1 MHEPVVSVYSNS
13 YNLSSHSIAF
23 LCSSIFKLTCTFIY
37 DLIWCIILSFFLK
50 TKIRLIPCTTAQVQ
64 LRKVIKSI
72 DNAKSVKYNEPHPP
86 PPKQWKIIL
95 IIAYYMFYNIHF
107 WYDYNLFKE
116 LILKNNTVELM
127 YMNRELI
134 LFTINYSLKK
144 NVHAFLFFYDFFFI
158 RLICSLAFYKTILHI
173 CMY

>member
-1 MHEPVVSVYSNS
+1 MH
-13 YNLSSHSIAF
+13 H
-23 LCSSIFKLTCTFIY
+23 
-37 DLIWCIILSFFLK
+37 LIIFLK

-127 YMNRELI
+127 HMNRELI

-144 NVHAFLFFYDFFFI
+144 KRTCISLFLWFFFHSINLQFGFLQNYFTYLHALMFTKLIKFHILSSQI
-158 RLICSLAFYKTILHI
+158 RLYQFTASKIYSQNELYMIT
-173 CMY
+173 

>member
-1 MHEPVVSVYSNS
+1 MPNQSN
-13 YNLSSHSIAF
+13 IM
-23 LCSSIFKLTCTFIY
+23 T
-37 DLIWCIILSFFLK
+37 
-50 TKIRLIPCTTAQVQ
+50 
-64 LRKVIKSI
+64 
-72 DNAKSVKYNEPHPP
+72 PP

-144 NVHAFLFFYDFFFI
+144 KTYMHFSFSMIFFHSINLQLGFLQNYFTYLHVLMFTK
-158 RLICSLAFYKTILHI
+158 LIKFHILSS
-173 CMY
+173 